1 MIIHLGHVH
10 ELARYPVKSMAGVAT
25 DSAFLGWHGLQGDRR
40 FAFRRLNDNS
50 GFPWLT
56 ASRLPEL
63 LLYEP
68 LGLDENAEEPLPTHV
83 RTPEGMNLAL
93 GSAELQN
100 SVAEKFGN
108 AVELM
113 KLKHGIFDEASVSVI
128 NLATISAICR
138 EAGQNLDTRR
148 FRANIV
154 IATDATEPFL
164 EDGWIGGRL
173 VFGGNEVGP
182 MLSVTMRD
190 LRCMMINLDPDT
202 AKQDPR
208 VMKAVVRLNKNN
220 AGAYGTVARTGQIS
234 VGQSVSLITEH
245 LPATFQSQPLWHP
258 IDKGKWQTCS
268 GCGRRIPV
276 VDDLV
281 MQSDGSLSSPGTFTY
296 VCPFCS
302 HCHVGARMR
311 WNKDLAA
318 QKACHSCG
326 TGLSKDYQCSKCGY
340 PRGWMRVSCP
350 FCGNEQPVFAAHFV
364 VGCDLFTLECV
375 ECESR
380 LESLCIC

>member
-1 MIIHLGHVH
+1 MIMRLGNVH
-10 ELARYPVKSMAGVAT
+10 ELVRYPVKSMAGIAA

-63 LLYEP
+63 LLYQP

-83 RTPEGMNLAL
+83 RTPEGATLPL

-100 SVAEKFGN
+100 SIAEKFGS

-128 NLATISAICR
+128 TLATISAIGR

-164 EDGWIGGRL
+164 PFPEDGWIGGRL
-173 VFGGNEVGP
+173 VFGDEEGP
-182 MLSVTMRD
+182 MLSLMMRD
-190 LRCMMINLDPDT
+190 PRCMMINLDPDT

-208 VMKAVVRLNKNN
+208 VMKAVVRLNENN
-220 AGAYGTVARTGQIS
+220 AGAYGTVARTGQIK
-234 VGQSVSLITEH
+234 VGQSVSLIIEM
-245 LPATFQSQPLWHP
+245 A
-258 IDKGKWQTCS
+258 
-268 GCGRRIPV
+268 
-276 VDDLV
+276 
-281 MQSDGSLSSPGTFTY
+281 SS
-296 VCPFCS
+296 
-302 HCHVGARMR
+302 
-311 WNKDLAA
+311 
-318 QKACHSCG
+318 
-326 TGLSKDYQCSKCGY
+326 
-340 PRGWMRVSCP
+340 
-350 FCGNEQPVFAAHFV
+350 
-364 VGCDLFTLECV
+364 
-375 ECESR
+375 
-380 LESLCIC
+380 